1 MRNGN
6 GSNGSSTSR
15 PVRCAI
21 YTRKSTEEGLEQ
33 EFNSLDAQRESAEAY
48 IKSQAHE
55 GWIAL
60 PARYDD
66 GGYSG
71 ATMERPALAR
81 LMQDIEAGAV
91 DCITVYKVD
100 RLSRSLLDFARL
112 VARFEEK
119 GVSFVSVTQQFNSQT
134 SMGRLTLNMLLSFAQ
149 FEREVIAERIR
160 DKFAASRKR
169 GKHMGGAPVL
179 GYDIDRAQKRL
190 VVNAKEAKLVR
201 HIFKRFLEDSSV
213 TRLMQEL
220 NDAGHKTKAWTTLK
234 GRVREGRPWHKGHLY
249 RLLSNC
255 LYMGEVNH
263 LGDRYPGE
271 HEAIVDR
278 RSWDRVQALL
288 ASRVRERDPTKR
300 AKAPV
305 LLRGL
310 ARCAHC
316 GCGMSPT
323 FSIKHGK
330 IYRYYLCMKAAKSGA
345 EACPLRRVAARELEG
360 VVEGQLRRLF
370 QSSELLGAVLREPT
384 GEGTKPGT
392 TPGSGT
398 ARGLQKRVNSP
409 DALEPALHEAASR
422 LDGLWEDLF
431 PAERHRIARLCLEG
445 VEVGEEGVDLTLRV
459 EGLRAL
465 LREIQGETAAEA
477 SV

>member
-1 MRNGN
+1 MRTGN
-6 GSNGSSTSR
+6 GSNGSAPSI
-15 PVRCAI
+15 PIRCAI

-48 IKSQAHE
+48 IKSQAQE

-71 ATMERPALAR
+71 ATIERPALAR

-112 VARFEEK
+112 VARFEQK

-160 DKFAASRKR
+160 DKFAASRRR

-179 GYDIDRAQKRL
+179 GYDIDRAEKRL
-190 VVNAKEAKLVR
+190 VVNPKEAKLVR
-201 HIFKRFLEDSSV
+201 HIFKRFLEISSV
-213 TRLMQEL
+213 TRIMREL
-220 NDAGHKTKAWTTLK
+220 NGAGHKTKNWTTIK
-234 GRVREGRPWHKGHLY
+234 GRVREGRPWDKGHLY
-249 RLLSNC
+249 RLLGNC

-271 HEAIVDR
+271 HEPVVDR
-278 RSWDRVQALL
+278 PTWDRVQALL
-288 ASRVRERDPTKR
+288 ASRYRERDPTKR
-300 AKAPV
+300 TKAAI

-316 GCGMSPT
+316 DCAMSPT
-323 FSIKHGK
+323 FSIKHGTM
-330 IYRYYLCMKAAKSGA
+330 YRYYLCMKASKSGA
-345 EACPLRRVAARELEG
+345 EACPLRRIAAGELEG
-360 VVEGQLRRLF
+360 VVEGELRRLF
-370 QSSELLGAVLREPT
+370 QNPKLLGPVLREPVLY
-384 GEGTKPGT
+384 
-392 TPGSGT
+392 
-398 ARGLQKRVNSP
+398 A
-409 DALEPALHEAASR
+409 AASR

-431 PAERHRIARLCLEG
+431 PAERHRIAQLCLEG

-459 EGLRAL
+459 EGLRSL
-465 LREIQGETAAEA
+465 LKEIQAETGAEA
-477 SV
+477 SDNR